1 MRLYLEV
8 ESDQT
13 SWSAALFKR
22 ELPAGPMTLGVVSDT
37 NKQLEGKYSQGLR
50 IDVCIKLQLLCVFN
64 FISFINILQF
74 NRHFLIFSFRNYT
87 VLFYFVLIRPNFKL
101 FPVNLKSE
109 IAYDNIDTICNCIL
123 LHFLLLL
130 IHHKFLRYFW
140 IWVIVWLLY
149 LITFQP

>member
-140 IWVIVWLLY
+140 IWVMVWLLY